1 MSNSLTLDP
10 SPVPDE
16 KQVKATPRTSLR
28 AIFSAAMESLVAAHR
43 QRFDDEEQYVCRYPP
58 L

>member
-1 MSNSLTLDP
+1 MSDSLTLDP

-16 KQVKATPRTSLR
+16 KQVKATPRTGLR
-28 AIFSAAMESLVAAHR
+28 AMFSAAMESLVAAQR
-43 QRFDDEEQYVCRYPP
+43 QRFDEQEQYVLRYPP

>member
-10 SPVPDE
+10 SSVPAE
-16 KQVKATPRTSLR
+16 KQVKPTPRTGLG

-43 QRFDDEEQYVCRYPP
+43 QPFDDQEQYVLRYPP